1 MIKLFGKYLCVQR
14 QGQSVRMILRI
25 VDVTQDILKEYV
37 VGYYQGRIKC
47 LKHIMKTGLST
58 VEIIILF
65 PPWIRSYLSD
75 ILFCPGN
82 TCTVLQTGD
91 EKCCVGDT
99 RVFCSTLRLYG
110 RKSYLRACQLHFYET
125 LHSVMLLHV

>member
-1 MIKLFGKYLCVQR
+1 MDDFEDRRRDTRYLERICSGLLP
-14 QGQSVRMILRI
+14 GQNKMSETHNENRF
-25 VDVTQDILKEYV
+25 D
-37 VGYYQGRIKC
+37 
-47 LKHIMKTGLST
+47 T
-58 VEIIILF
+58 VEITILF

-110 RKSYLRACQLHFYET
+110 RKSYLRTCQMHFYET